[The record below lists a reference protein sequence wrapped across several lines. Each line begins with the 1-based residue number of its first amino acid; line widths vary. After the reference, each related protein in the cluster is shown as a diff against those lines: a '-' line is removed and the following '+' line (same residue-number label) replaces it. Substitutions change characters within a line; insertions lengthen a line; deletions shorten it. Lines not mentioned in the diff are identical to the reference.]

1 MTTTVDQSSCPSVF
15 NAGLPTVNY
24 AHAQHPDEAHAI
36 ISQARAKAPIAIG
49 PYGPELLTYDLVRT
63 ALRDPRF
70 RVPQGM
76 FLAAQGITSGPLWD
90 RIATNILSL
99 DGEAHQRLRRL
110 ISKAF
115 TPKATARLRTTIVDI
130 IAGLVDRHSASGYC
144 DVVTDIA
151 RQYPIPVICA
161 LLGAPPEDW
170 ELFSGWTDDILEAFG
185 WNAASQTPTILAA
198 WQELDAYLDDMLARR
213 RHTLTDDLISELIRA
228 EDPNFPGDRLST
240 DELRMLVASLLM
252 AGTDTTRLQ
261 LGGAVHVLCDHPD
274 QWALLGRHPEL
285 AVNAVHELIRHSPI
299 TFVTLRIAIEDVELA
314 GVIIPAGTI
323 VVVNTAA
330 ANRDPAVCDD
340 PDRLDISRVG
350 APPIQ
355 TFGGGM
361 HYCLGANLARLELA
375 EALAVMT
382 RRMPNARRTG
392 PAPWKPVNALGGPI
406 TLPIEFDA
414 TRLRSTHDALPG

>member
-1 MTTTVDQSSCPSVF
+1 MTAVVDRSSCPSVF
-15 NAGLPTVNY
+15 DAGLPTINY
-24 AHAQHPDEAHAI
+24 AEAAHPNEAHAI

-49 PYGPELLTYDLVRT
+49 PYGPELLTYDLVHA

-90 RIATNILSL
+90 RLAVNILSL
-99 DGEAHQRLRRL
+99 DGEEHHRLRL
-110 ISKAF
+110 LVSKAF
-115 TPKATARLRTTIVDI
+115 TPRATARLHTTIVEVI
-130 IAGLVDRHSASGYC
+130 TGLVDRHSARGRC

-170 ELFSGWTDDILEAFG
+170 ELFSNWTDDILEAFG

-198 WQELDAYLDDMLARR
+198 WTALDAYIDDMVARR
-213 RHTLTDDLISELIRA
+213 RHALTDDLISELIRA
-228 EDPNFPGDRLST
+228 EDDGDRLSS
-240 DELRMLVASLLM
+240 DELRMLVAALLM

-261 LGGAVHVLCDHPD
+261 LGGALHVLCDHPE
-274 QWALLGRHPEL
+274 QWALLSRHPEL

-299 TFVTLRIAIEDVELA
+299 TFVTLRVAIEDVELA
-314 GVIIPAGTI
+314 DVKIPAGTI
-323 VVVNTAA
+323 VVVNTGA

-340 PDRLDISRVG
+340 PDRLDISRPG
-350 APPIQ
+350 GPPIQ

-406 TLPIEFDA
+406 TLPIEFDI
-414 TRLRSTHDALPG
+414 GQ